1 MTSPFS
7 VQDSVSKKK
16 RTGVVELT
24 SWNMSLVSL
33 KLTLIHF
40 HVPMIF
46 PWHSHYIPIIFRWYC
61 HDSFPWWYSPRYSGD
76 IPMIFPWYFHDM
88 PVFKSGISPYLTV
101 ELPRWPYFSASGLI
115 LWPQT
120 IWGEPPM
127 PWPRATS
134 TRHIS
139 MGFLWPI
146 WFHRNSMGL
155 HGVSMG
161 FKRGSMRFHGGSIG
175 LIGISTGLSGIL

>member
-76 IPMIFPWYFHDM
+76 IPMIFPWYFHDISM
-88 PVFKSGISPYLTV
+88 ICPFSSQESVLIWQLSFRGGLTSQLRGWYSGHRPSGANRLCLGQELQVPGTFPWDFFGPYDFI
-101 ELPRWPYFSASGLI
+101 EIQWDF
-115 LWPQT
+115 
-120 IWGEPPM
+120 
-127 PWPRATS
+127 
-134 TRHIS
+134 
-139 MGFLWPI
+139 MGFLWDL
-146 WFHRNSMGL
+146 R
-155 HGVSMG
+155 GVLCDFMVV
-161 FKRGSMRFHGGSIG
+161 
-175 LIGISTGLSGIL
+175 L